1 MNIKKIVNIAII
13 TLVLL
18 FININNALAVQS
30 KISNTF
36 VEDSIQKKNMLR
48 TILIIMGIIV
58 IIIVI
63 FMISTLF
70 KDNNMKKDIID
81 YNSYLNKIINNRKIV
96 KILMLLIVFI
106 LPIMYILNIFYTNIH
121 IITG

>member
-30 KISNTF
+30 EISSTF

-96 KILMLLIVFI
+96 KILMLLIVFV

>member
-30 KISNTF
+30 EISNTF

-106 LPIMYILNIFYTNIH
+106 LPIMYILNIF
-121 IITG
+121 

>member
-30 KISNTF
+30 KISNTL

>member
-30 KISNTF
+30 EISNTF

-81 YNSYLNKIINNRKIV
+81 YNLYLNKIINNRKIV

>member
-30 KISNTF
+30 EISNTF

-81 YNSYLNKIINNRKIV
+81 YNSYLNKIINNRKII